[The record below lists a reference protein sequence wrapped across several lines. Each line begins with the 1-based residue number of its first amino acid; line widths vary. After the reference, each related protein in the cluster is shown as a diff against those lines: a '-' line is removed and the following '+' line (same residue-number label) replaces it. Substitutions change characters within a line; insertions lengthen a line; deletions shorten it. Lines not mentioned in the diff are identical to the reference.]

1 MIMPL
6 YGPKWPLKAGNADTF
21 ELYKDINQQIS
32 FYLKNLLLTSPGE
45 NISDPDYGVGM
56 RAYMFE
62 LNLES
67 VRSSIASAISSQISR
82 YLPYLT
88 VEDIQVSSDAQEIDN
103 NSLTVRIIYSVPDDA
118 TQQIFELDLN
128 PDTTIGFY

>member
-1 MIMPL
+1 MPL

-21 ELYKDINQQIS
+21 ELYDDINQQIS

-45 NISDPDYGVGM
+45 NISDSSYGVGL
-56 RAYMFE
+56 RRFMFE
-62 LNLES
+62 PNLPS
-67 VRSSIASAISSQISR
+67 IRSSIAGAISSQISE

-88 VEDIQVSSDAQEIDN
+88 VEDIQVNASAKEIDN
-103 NSLTVRIIYSVPDDA
+103 NSLKVRIIYSIPNDA
-118 TQQIFELDLN
+118 AQQIFELDLN

>member
-1 MIMPL
+1 MPL

-21 ELYKDINQQIS
+21 ELYDDINQQIS

-45 NISDPDYGVGM
+45 NISDSSYGVGL
-56 RAYMFE
+56 RRFMFE
-62 LNLES
+62 PNLPS
-67 VRSSIASAISSQISR
+67 IRSSIAGAISSQISE

-88 VEDIQVSSDAQEIDN
+88 VEDIQVNASAQEIDS
-103 NSLTVRIIYSVPDDA
+103 NSLKVRIIYSIPNDA
-118 TQQIFELDLN
+118 AQQIFELDLN

>member
-1 MIMPL
+1 MPL

-21 ELYKDINQQIS
+21 ELYNDINQQIS

-45 NISDPDYGVGM
+45 NISDSSYGVGL
-56 RAYMFE
+56 RRFMFE
-62 LNLES
+62 PNLPS
-67 VRSSIASAISSQISR
+67 IRSSIAGAISSQISE

-88 VEDIQVSSDAQEIDN
+88 VEDIQVNASAQEIDN
-103 NSLTVRIIYSVPDDA
+103 NSLKVRIIYSIPSEVV
-118 TQQIFELDLN
+118 QQIFELDLN

>member
-1 MIMPL
+1 MPL

-21 ELYKDINQQIS
+21 ELYDDVNQQIG

-45 NISDPDYGVGM
+45 NISDSGYGVGL
-56 RAYMFE
+56 RRFMFE
-62 LNLES
+62 PNLPS
-67 VRSSIASAISSQISR
+67 IRSSIAGAISSQISE

-88 VEDIQVSSDAQEIDN
+88 VEDIQVNASAQEIDN
-103 NSLTVRIIYSVPDDA
+103 NSLKVRIIYSIPNDV

>member
-1 MIMPL
+1 MPL

-21 ELYKDINQQIS
+21 ELYDDINQQIS

-45 NISDPDYGVGM
+45 NISDSSYGVGL
-56 RAYMFE
+56 RRFMFE
-62 LNLES
+62 PNLPS
-67 VRSSIASAISSQISR
+67 IRSSIAGAISSQISE

-88 VEDIQVSSDAQEIDN
+88 VEDIQVNASAQEIDN
-103 NSLTVRIIYSVPDDA
+103 NSLKVRIIYSIPNDA
-118 TQQIFELDLN
+118 AQQIFELDLN

>member
-1 MIMPL
+1 MPL

-21 ELYKDINQQIS
+21 ELYSDINQQIS

-45 NISDPDYGVGM
+45 NISDSSYGVGL
-56 RAYMFE
+56 RRFMFE
-62 LNLES
+62 PNLPS
-67 VRSSIASAISSQISR
+67 IRSSIAGAISSQISE

-88 VEDIQVSSDAQEIDN
+88 VEDIQVNASAKEVDN
-103 NSLTVRIIYSVPDDA
+103 NSLKVRIIYSIPNDA
-118 TQQIFELDLN
+118 AQQIFELDLN

>member
-21 ELYKDINQQIS
+21 ELYDDVKQQIS

-45 NISDPDYGVGM
+45 NISDPEYGVGL
-56 RAYMFE
+56 RSYMFE
-62 LNLES
+62 MNLGS
-67 VRSSIASAISSQISR
+67 TRSTIASAISSQISI

-88 VEDIQVSSDAQEIDN
+88 VEDIQVGASSQEIDN
-103 NSLTVRIIYSVPDDA
+103 NSLTIKIAYSVPNDA
-118 TQQIFELDLN
+118 TQQIFELNLN

>member
-1 MIMPL
+1 MPL

-21 ELYKDINQQIS
+21 ELYNDINQQIS

-45 NISDPDYGVGM
+45 NISDSSYGVGL
-56 RAYMFE
+56 RRFMFE
-62 LNLES
+62 PNLPS
-67 VRSSIASAISSQISR
+67 IRSSIAGAISSQISE

-88 VEDIQVSSDAQEIDN
+88 VEDIQVNASAQEIDN
-103 NSLTVRIIYSVPDDA
+103 NSLKVRIIYSIPNDA
-118 TQQIFELDLN
+118 AQQIFELDLN

>member
-1 MIMPL
+1 MPL

-21 ELYKDINQQIS
+21 ELYDDINQQIS

-45 NISDPDYGVGM
+45 NISDSSYGVGL
-56 RAYMFE
+56 RRFMFE
-62 LNLES
+62 PNLPS
-67 VRSSIASAISSQISR
+67 IRSSIAGAISSQISE

-88 VEDIQVSSDAQEIDN
+88 VEDIQVNASAKEVDN
-103 NSLTVRIIYSVPDDA
+103 NSLKVRIIYSIPNDA
-118 TQQIFELDLN
+118 AQQIFELDLN

>member
-1 MIMPL
+1 MPL

-21 ELYKDINQQIS
+21 ELYDNINQQIS

-45 NISDPDYGVGM
+45 NISDSSYGVGL
-56 RAYMFE
+56 RRFMFE
-62 LNLES
+62 PNLPS
-67 VRSSIASAISSQISR
+67 IRSSIAGAISSQISE

-88 VEDIQVSSDAQEIDN
+88 VEDIQVNASAKEVDN
-103 NSLTVRIIYSVPDDA
+103 NSLKVRIIYSIPNDA
-118 TQQIFELDLN
+118 AQQIFELDLN

>member
-21 ELYKDINQQIS
+21 ELYDDVSQQIS

-45 NISDPDYGVGM
+45 NISDPGYGVGL
-56 RAYMFE
+56 RSYMFE
-62 LNLES
+62 PNLGS
-67 VRSSIASAISSQISR
+67 VRSSIASSISSQISR

-88 VEDIQVSSDAQEIDN
+88 VEDIQVGADAQEIDN
-103 NSLTVRIIYSVPDDA
+103 NSLTIKIIYSIPSDA

>member
-1 MIMPL
+1 MPL

-21 ELYKDINQQIS
+21 ELYGDVSQQIS

-45 NISDPDYGVGM
+45 NISDPGYGVGL
-56 RAYMFE
+56 RSYMFE
-62 LNLES
+62 PNLGS
-67 VRSSIASAISSQISR
+67 VRSSIASSISSQISR

-88 VEDIQVSSDAQEIDN
+88 VEDIQVGADAQEIDN
-103 NSLTVRIIYSVPDDA
+103 NSLTIKIIYSIPSDA